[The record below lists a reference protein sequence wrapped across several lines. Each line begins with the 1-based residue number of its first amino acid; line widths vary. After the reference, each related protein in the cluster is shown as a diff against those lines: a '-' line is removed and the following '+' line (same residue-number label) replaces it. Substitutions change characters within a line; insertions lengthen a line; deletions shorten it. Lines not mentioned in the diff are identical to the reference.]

1 MRWGVEMLAREDRP
15 PLFAS
20 ASIFII
26 GALFVVFV
34 AWASFAEVDE
44 IARGDGKV
52 IPASKTQIIQ
62 ASEAGVVQE
71 IAVTIG
77 QVVKKNDLII
87 RLDNTLNTSS
97 LGEQQAKA
105 RALEV
110 RIARLKYEQAGNLS
124 GPFPCPQDI
133 QSVAPQICD
142 NEQKLLIARRG
153 NFDNKLSVLKS
164 RLDQRERELAE
175 AQANSDRL
183 TKNLVVSDQEAK
195 LVDAMVKK
203 GLMAR
208 TEQLRVEREQT
219 ELNGQLNL
227 AGETIKKIKSSITEA
242 QLQVE
247 ELGLQLQQEA
257 LDDLTQ
263 ALAEL
268 SVVDET
274 IRGATDKVARTD
286 IRSPVDGIVNT
297 LELNTVG
304 AFVQPGAVV
313 AGIVPTSETLLV
325 EARVSP
331 RDVAFIRPDQE
342 ALIKVTA
349 YDFSIFGGIEGKV
362 SNITAD
368 SLVDQKTG
376 EPYYQVRVATDKSTL
391 QRDGKAY
398 SIIPGMICSVD
409 IKTGRKTILHYLLK
423 PINKAREEAMSER

>member
-1 MRWGVEMLAREDRP
+1 MLTREDRP

-26 GALFVVFV
+26 GALFASSV

-52 IPASKTQIIQ
+52 IPASKTQVIQ
-62 ASEAGVVQE
+62 ASEPGVVQE
-71 IAVTIG
+71 IAVQIG
-77 QVVKKNDLII
+77 QIVKKNDLII
-87 RLDNTLNTSS
+87 RLDNTMNTSS

-105 RALEV
+105 RALQT
-110 RIARLKYEQAGNLS
+110 RIARLKFEQSGNIE
-124 GPFPCPQDI
+124 GAFPCPSDI
-133 QSVAPQICD
+133 QKVAPEICD
-142 NEQKLLIARRG
+142 NEQNLLLARRG
-153 NFDNKLSVLKS
+153 NFEVKLSVLKS
-164 RLDQRERELAE
+164 RLDQRDKELDE
-175 AQANSDRL
+175 ANANLDRL
-183 TKNLVVSDQEAK
+183 TKNLAVSDQETT
-195 LVDAMVKK
+195 LVEAMVKK

-219 ELNGQLNL
+219 ELHGQLNL
-227 AGETIKKIKSSITEA
+227 AGETIKKCKAAITEA
-242 QLQVE
+242 QLQVD
-247 ELGLQLQQEA
+247 ELGLQLKQEA
-257 LDDLTQ
+257 LSDLTQ
-263 ALAEL
+263 ALADL

-297 LELNTVG
+297 LDVNTLG

-331 RDVAFIRPDQE
+331 RDVAFIRPGQD
-342 ALIKVTA
+342 ALIKITA
-349 YDFSIFGGIEGKV
+349 YDFSIFGGIAGKV

-376 EPYYQVRVATDKSTL
+376 EPYYQVRVATERSTL
-391 QRDGKAY
+391 TRDGKTY

-409 IKTGRKTILHYLLK
+409 IKTGRKTILTYLLK

>member
-1 MRWGVEMLAREDRP
+1 MLAREDRP
-15 PLFAS
+15 PFFAT

-26 GALFVVFV
+26 AALFVAFV

-52 IPASKTQIIQ
+52 IPASKTQVIQ
-62 ASEAGVVQE
+62 ASEPGVVQE
-71 IAVTIG
+71 IAVKVG
-77 QVVKKNDLII
+77 QVVRKNDLII

-105 RALEV
+105 RALQA
-110 RIARLKYEQAGNLS
+110 RIARLKYEQSGNITGS
-124 GPFPCPQDI
+124 FPCPENI
-133 QSVAPQICD
+133 QSVAPEICD
-142 NEQKLLIARRG
+142 NEQNLLVARRE

-164 RLDQRERELAE
+164 RLDQREKELDE
-175 AQANSDRL
+175 ANANFDRL
-183 TKNLVVSDQEAK
+183 TKNLAVSDQQAK
-195 LVDAMVKK
+195 LVDSMVKK

-208 TEQLRVEREQT
+208 TEQLKVEQEQT

-227 AGETIKKIKSSITEA
+227 AGETIKKAKSAITEA

-247 ELGLQLQQEA
+247 ELGLQLKQEA

-263 ALAEL
+263 ALADL

-297 LELNTVG
+297 MELNTVG
-304 AFVQPGAVV
+304 AFVQPGSVV

-331 RDVAFIRPDQE
+331 RDVAFIRPDQD

-376 EPYYQVRVATDKSTL
+376 EPYYQVRVATEKSTL
-391 QRDGKAY
+391 ERDGKAY

-409 IKTGRKTILHYLLK
+409 IKTGRKTILSYLLK
-423 PINKAREEAMSER
+423 PINKARQEAMSER

>member
-1 MRWGVEMLAREDRP
+1 MGRREMLAKEDRP

-71 IAVTIG
+71 IAVKIG
-77 QVVKKNDLII
+77 QVVRKNDLII

-97 LGEQQAKA
+97 LGEQQAKS

-110 RIARLKYEQAGNLS
+110 RIARLKYEQSGNLA
-124 GPFPCPQDI
+124 GPFPCPADI

-142 NEQKLLIARRG
+142 NEQKLLIARRE

-164 RLDQRERELAE
+164 RLDQREKELDE
-175 AQANSDRL
+175 ATANSERL
-183 TKNLVVSDQEAK
+183 TKNLAVSDEEAK
-195 LVDAMVKK
+195 LVGSMVKK

-208 TEQLRVEREQT
+208 TEQIRVEREQT

-227 AGETIKKIKSSITEA
+227 SGETVKKIRSTITEA

-257 LDDLTQ
+257 LDELTQ

-304 AFVQPGAVV
+304 AFVQPGSVV

-368 SLVDQKTG
+368 SLVDEKTG
-376 EPYYQVRVATDKSTL
+376 EPFYQVRVATDKSTL
-391 QRDGKAY
+391 ERDGKAY

-409 IKTGRKTILHYLLK
+409 IKTGRKTILSYLLK
-423 PINKAREEAMSER
+423 PINKARQEAMSER

>member
-1 MRWGVEMLAREDRP
+1 MLAREDRP

-71 IAVTIG
+71 IAVAIG

-164 RLDQRERELAE
+164 RLDQREKELAE
-175 AQANSDRL
+175 AEANSDRL
-183 TKNLVVSDQEAK
+183 IKNLAVSDQEAK

-208 TEQLRVEREQT
+208 TEQLRAEREQT

-227 AGETIKKIKSSITEA
+227 AGETIKKAKAAITEA

-257 LDDLTQ
+257 SDDLTQ

-376 EPYYQVRVATDKSTL
+376 EPYYQVRVSTDKSTL

>member
-1 MRWGVEMLAREDRP
+1 MLAREDRP
-15 PLFAS
+15 PLFAT

-26 GALFVVFV
+26 AALFVAFV

-52 IPASKTQIIQ
+52 IPASKTQVIQ
-62 ASEAGVVQE
+62 ASEPGVVQE
-71 IAVTIG
+71 IAVKVG
-77 QVVKKNDLII
+77 QVVRKNDLII

-105 RALEV
+105 RALQT
-110 RIARLKYEQAGNLS
+110 RIARLKYEQSGNITGS
-124 GPFPCPQDI
+124 FPCPQDI
-133 QSVAPQICD
+133 QSVAPEICD
-142 NEQKLLIARRG
+142 NEQNLLVARRE

-164 RLDQRERELAE
+164 RLDQREKELDE
-175 AQANSDRL
+175 ANANLDRL
-183 TKNLVVSDQEAK
+183 TKNLAVSDQQAT
-195 LVDAMVKK
+195 LVEAMVKK

-208 TEQLRVEREQT
+208 TEQLKVEQQQT

-227 AGETIKKIKSSITEA
+227 AGETMKKAKSAITEA

-247 ELGLQLQQEA
+247 ELGLQLKQEA

-263 ALAEL
+263 ALADL

-297 LELNTVG
+297 MELNTVG
-304 AFVQPGAVV
+304 AFVQPGTVV

-331 RDVAFIRPDQE
+331 RDVAFIRPDQD

-376 EPYYQVRVATDKSTL
+376 EPYYQVRVSTEKSTL
-391 QRDGKAY
+391 ERDGKAY

-409 IKTGRKTILHYLLK
+409 IKTGRKTILSYLLK
-423 PINKAREEAMSER
+423 PINKARQEAMSER

>member
-1 MRWGVEMLAREDRP
+1 MLAREDRP
-15 PLFAS
+15 PFFAS

-26 GALFVVFV
+26 GALFVAFV

-62 ASEAGVVQE
+62 ASEPGVVQE
-71 IAVTIG
+71 IAVKIG

-110 RIARLKYEQAGNLS
+110 RIARLKYEQSGNLTGS
-124 GPFPCPQDI
+124 FPCPDDI
-133 QSVAPQICD
+133 QAAAPQICD
-142 NEQKLLIARRG
+142 NEQKLLIARRE

-164 RLDQRERELAE
+164 RLDQREKELD
-175 AQANSDRL
+175 QAMADSDRL
-183 TKNLVVSDQEAK
+183 TKNLAISDQETK
-195 LVDAMVKK
+195 LVEAMVKK

-208 TEQLRVEREQT
+208 TEQIRVEREQT
-219 ELNGQLNL
+219 ELHGQLNL
-227 AGETIKKIKSSITEA
+227 AGETIKKAKSAITEA

-257 LDDLTQ
+257 LIDLTQ
-263 ALAEL
+263 ALADL

-297 LELNTVG
+297 LEFNTVG
-304 AFVQPGAVV
+304 AFVQPGVIV

-376 EPYYQVRVATDKSTL
+376 EPYYQVRVATETSTL
-391 QRDGKAY
+391 ERDGKAY

-409 IKTGRKTILHYLLK
+409 IKTGRKTILTYLLK

>member
-1 MRWGVEMLAREDRP
+1 M
-15 PLFAS
+15 S
-20 ASIFII
+20 S
-26 GALFVVFV
+26 V

-62 ASEAGVVQE
+62 SSEPGVVQE
-71 IAVTIG
+71 IAVKIG
-77 QVVKKNDLII
+77 QIVKKNDLII
-87 RLDNTLNTSS
+87 RLDNTMNTSS

-105 RALEV
+105 RALET
-110 RIARLKYEQAGNLS
+110 RIARLKFEQTGNID
-124 GPFPCPQDI
+124 GPFPCPPEI
-133 QSVAPQICD
+133 QKVAPEICD
-142 NEQKLLIARRG
+142 NEQKLLVARRD
-153 NFDNKLSVLKS
+153 NFQVKLSVLKS
-164 RLDQRERELAE
+164 RLDQRLNELDE
-175 AQANSDRL
+175 ANANLDRL
-183 TKNLVVSDQEAK
+183 TKNLEVSDRETA
-195 LVDAMVKK
+195 LVESMVKK

-208 TEQLRVEREQT
+208 TEQIRVEREQT
-219 ELNGQLNL
+219 ELHGQLNL
-227 AGETIKKIKSSITEA
+227 AGETIKKAKGAITEA
-242 QLQVE
+242 QLQVN

-257 LDDLTQ
+257 LSDLTQ
-263 ALAEL
+263 ALADL

-297 LELNTVG
+297 LDINTVG

-331 RDVAFIRPDQE
+331 RDVAFIRPDQD
-342 ALIKVTA
+342 ALIKITA

-376 EPYYQVRVATDKSTL
+376 EPYYQVRVATERSTL
-391 QRDGKAY
+391 TRDGKTY

-409 IKTGRKTILHYLLK
+409 IKTGRKTILTYLLK

>member
-1 MRWGVEMLAREDRP
+1 MLAREDRP
-15 PLFAS
+15 PFFAS

-26 GALFVVFV
+26 GALFVAFV
-34 AWASFAEVDE
+34 GWASFAEVDE

-62 ASEAGVVQE
+62 ASEPGVVQE
-71 IAVTIG
+71 IAVKIG

-110 RIARLKYEQAGNLS
+110 RIARLKYEQSGNLTGS
-124 GPFPCPQDI
+124 FPCPDDI
-133 QSVAPQICD
+133 QAAAPQICD
-142 NEQKLLIARRG
+142 NEQKLLIARRE

-164 RLDQRERELAE
+164 RLDQREKELD
-175 AQANSDRL
+175 QAMADSDRL
-183 TKNLVVSDQEAK
+183 TKNLAISDQETK
-195 LVDAMVKK
+195 LVEAMVKK

-208 TEQLRVEREQT
+208 TEQIRVEREQT
-219 ELNGQLNL
+219 ELHGQLNL
-227 AGETIKKIKSSITEA
+227 AGETIKKAKSAITEA

-257 LDDLTQ
+257 LIDLTQ
-263 ALAEL
+263 ALADL

-297 LELNTVG
+297 LEFNTVG
-304 AFVQPGAVV
+304 AFVQPGVIV
-313 AGIVPTSETLLV
+313 AGIVPTSATLLV

-376 EPYYQVRVATDKSTL
+376 EPYYQVRVATETSTL
-391 QRDGKAY
+391 ERDGKAY

-409 IKTGRKTILHYLLK
+409 IKTGRKTILTYLLK

>member
-1 MRWGVEMLAREDRP
+1 MLAREDRP

-20 ASIFII
+20 ASVYIV
-26 GALFVVFV
+26 GALFVCFTG
-34 AWASFAEVDE
+34 WASFAEVDE
-44 IARGDGKV
+44 IARGEGKV
-52 IPASKTQIIQ
+52 IPASKTQVIQ

-71 IAVTIG
+71 IAVQIG
-77 QVVKKNDLII
+77 QTVKKNDLII
-87 RLDNTLNTSS
+87 RLDNSGNTSS
-97 LGEQQAKA
+97 LGEEKAKA
-105 RALEV
+105 RALRA
-110 RIARLKYEQAGNLS
+110 RIARLQFEQSGNVEGS
-124 GPFPCPQDI
+124 FPCPTEI
-133 QSVAPQICD
+133 QTAAPEICD
-142 NEQKLLIARRG
+142 NEQKLLVARRD
-153 NFDNKLSVLKS
+153 NFEVKLSVLKS
-164 RLDQRERELAE
+164 RLDQREKELDE
-175 AQANSDRL
+175 ATANSDRL
-183 TKNLVVSDQEAK
+183 SKSLAVTDQEAA
-195 LVDAMVKK
+195 LVEPMVKK

-208 TEQLRVEREQT
+208 TEQIRVEREQT
-219 ELNGQLNL
+219 DLHGQLTL
-227 AGETIKKIKSSITEA
+227 AGETIKKTQAAITEA
-242 QLQVE
+242 QLQVN

-257 LDDLTQ
+257 LSDLTQ
-263 ALAEL
+263 ALADL

-297 LELNTVG
+297 LDVNTLG

-331 RDVAFIRPDQE
+331 RDVAFIQPNQE

-376 EPYYQVRVATDKSTL
+376 EPYYQVRVATEKSTL
-391 QRDGKAY
+391 TRNGKTY

-409 IKTGRKTILHYLLK
+409 IKTGRKTILNYLLK
-423 PINKAREEAMSER
+423 PINKARQEAMSER

>member
-1 MRWGVEMLAREDRP
+1 MLAREDRP

-20 ASIFII
+20 ASVYIV
-26 GALFVVFV
+26 GALFVCFT

-52 IPASKTQIIQ
+52 IPASKTQVIQ

-71 IAVTIG
+71 IAVQIG
-77 QVVKKNDLII
+77 QTVKKNDLII
-87 RLDNTLNTSS
+87 RLDNSGNTSS
-97 LGEQQAKA
+97 LGEEKAKA
-105 RALEV
+105 RALQA
-110 RIARLKYEQAGNLS
+110 RIARLQFEQSGNVE
-124 GPFPCPQDI
+124 GAFPCPADI
-133 QSVAPQICD
+133 QKVAPEICD
-142 NEQKLLIARRG
+142 NEQKLLVARRD
-153 NFDNKLSVLKS
+153 NFEVKLSVLKS
-164 RLDQRERELAE
+164 RLDQREKELDE
-175 AQANSDRL
+175 ATANADRL
-183 TKNLVVSDQEAK
+183 SKSLAVIDQEAA
-195 LVDAMVKK
+195 LVEPMVKK
-203 GLMAR
+203 GLMAK

-219 ELNGQLNL
+219 DLHGQLAL
-227 AGETIKKIKSSITEA
+227 AGETIKKTKSAITEA
-242 QLQVE
+242 QLQVN

-257 LDDLTQ
+257 LSDLTQ
-263 ALAEL
+263 ALADL

-297 LELNTVG
+297 LDVNTLG

-331 RDVAFIRPDQE
+331 RDVAFIQPNQE

-376 EPYYQVRVATDKSTL
+376 EPYYQVRVATEKSTL
-391 QRDGKAY
+391 TRNGKTY

-409 IKTGRKTILHYLLK
+409 IKTGRKTILNYLLK
-423 PINKAREEAMSER
+423 PINKARQEAMSER

>member
-1 MRWGVEMLAREDRP
+1 MLAREDRP

-26 GALFVVFV
+26 GALFASFV
-34 AWASFAEVDE
+34 GWASFAEVDE

-71 IAVTIG
+71 IAVKIG

-87 RLDNTLNTSS
+87 RLDNTVNTSS

-105 RALEV
+105 RALQV
-110 RIARLKYEQAGNLS
+110 RIARLKFEQAGSLS
-124 GPFPCPQDI
+124 GPFPCPLEI
-133 QSVAPQICD
+133 QSVAPEICD
-142 NEQKLLIARRG
+142 NEQKLLIARRQ
-153 NFDNKLSVLKS
+153 NFDIKLSVLKS
-164 RLDQRERELAE
+164 RLDQREKELDE
-175 AQANSDRL
+175 ATANADRL
-183 TKNLVVSDQEAK
+183 TKNLVISDQEAK
-195 LVDAMVKK
+195 LVEAMVKK

-208 TEQLRVEREQT
+208 TEQIRVDGQQA

-227 AGETIKKIKSSITEA
+227 AGETIKKAKGAITEA
-242 QLQVE
+242 QLQVD

-297 LELNTVG
+297 MELNTVG

-331 RDVAFIRPDQE
+331 RDVAFIRENQD

-362 SNITAD
+362 ANITAD

-376 EPYYQVRVATDKSTL
+376 EPYYQVRVSTDKSTL
-391 QRDGKAY
+391 ERDGKAY

-409 IKTGRKTILHYLLK
+409 IKTGRKTILNYLLK
-423 PINKAREEAMSER
+423 PINKARQEAMSER

>member
-1 MRWGVEMLAREDRP
+1 MLAKEDRP

-77 QVVKKNDLII
+77 QIVKKNDLII

-124 GPFPCPQDI
+124 GSFPCPQDI

-142 NEQKLLIARRG
+142 NEQKLLIARRE

-164 RLDQRERELAE
+164 RLDQREKELAE
-175 AQANSDRL
+175 AVANSDRL
-183 TKNLVVSDQEAK
+183 AKSLAVSDQEAK

-208 TEQLRVEREQT
+208 TEQLRVDREQT
-219 ELNGQLNL
+219 DLNGQLNL
-227 AGETIKKIKSSITEA
+227 AGETIKKAKAAITEA

-263 ALAEL
+263 ALADL

-376 EPYYQVRVATDKSTL
+376 EPYYQVRVSTDKSTL
-391 QRDGKAY
+391 ERDGKAY

>member
-1 MRWGVEMLAREDRP
+1 V
-15 PLFAS
+15 S
-20 ASIFII
+20 S
-26 GALFVVFV
+26 V

-44 IARGDGKV
+44 IARGEGKV

-62 ASEAGVVQE
+62 ASEPGVVQE
-71 IAVTIG
+71 IAVKIG
-77 QVVKKNDLII
+77 QIVKKNDLII
-87 RLDNTLNTSS
+87 RLDNTMNTSS

-105 RALEV
+105 RALRT
-110 RIARLKYEQAGNLS
+110 RIARLKFEQTGNID
-124 GPFPCPQDI
+124 GPFPCPAEI
-133 QSVAPQICD
+133 QKVAPEICD
-142 NEQKLLIARRG
+142 NEQKLLVARRD
-153 NFDNKLSVLKS
+153 NFQVKLSVLKS
-164 RLDQRERELAE
+164 RLDQRLNELDE
-175 AQANSDRL
+175 ANANLDRL
-183 TKNLVVSDQEAK
+183 TKNLEVSDRETA
-195 LVDAMVKK
+195 LVESMVKK

-208 TEQLRVEREQT
+208 TEQIRVEREQT
-219 ELNGQLNL
+219 ELHGQLNL
-227 AGETIKKIKSSITEA
+227 AGESIKKAKAAITEA
-242 QLQVE
+242 QLQVN

-257 LDDLTQ
+257 LSDLTQ
-263 ALAEL
+263 ALADL

-297 LELNTVG
+297 LDINTVG

-331 RDVAFIRPDQE
+331 RDVAFIRPDQD
-342 ALIKVTA
+342 ALIKITA

-376 EPYYQVRVATDKSTL
+376 EPYYQVRVATERSTL
-391 QRDGKAY
+391 TRDGKTY

-409 IKTGRKTILHYLLK
+409 IKTGRKTILTYLLK

>member
-1 MRWGVEMLAREDRP
+1 MLAREDRP

-20 ASIFII
+20 ASLFII
-26 GALFVVFV
+26 GALFVSSV

-62 ASEAGVVQE
+62 ASEPGVVQE
-71 IAVTIG
+71 IAVKIG
-77 QVVKKNDLII
+77 QIVKKNDLII
-87 RLDNTLNTSS
+87 RLDNTINTSS

-105 RALEV
+105 RALQA
-110 RIARLKYEQAGNLS
+110 RIARLKFEQGGNIEGS
-124 GPFPCPQDI
+124 FPCPSEI
-133 QSVAPQICD
+133 QTIAPEICD
-142 NEQKLLIARRG
+142 NEQKLLVARRD
-153 NFDNKLSVLKS
+153 NFQVKLSVLKS
-164 RLDQRERELAE
+164 RLDQRLNELDE
-175 AQANSDRL
+175 ANANLDRL
-183 TKNLVVSDQEAK
+183 TKNLEVSDRETA
-195 LVDAMVKK
+195 LVESMVKK
-203 GLMAR
+203 GLMAK
-208 TEQLRVEREQT
+208 TEQIRVEREQT
-219 ELNGQLNL
+219 ELHGQLNL
-227 AGETIKKIKSSITEA
+227 AGETIKKAKGAITEA
-242 QLQVE
+242 QLQVN

-257 LDDLTQ
+257 LSDLTQ
-263 ALAEL
+263 ALADL

-297 LELNTVG
+297 LDINTVG

-331 RDVAFIRPDQE
+331 RDVAFIRPDQD
-342 ALIKVTA
+342 ALIKITA

-376 EPYYQVRVATDKSTL
+376 EPYYQVRVATERSTL
-391 QRDGKAY
+391 TRDGKTY

-409 IKTGRKTILHYLLK
+409 IKTGRKTILTYLLK

>member
-1 MRWGVEMLAREDRP
+1 MLAREDRP

-26 GALFVVFV
+26 GALFVSSV

-62 ASEAGVVQE
+62 ASEPGVVQE
-71 IAVTIG
+71 IAVKIG

-87 RLDNTLNTSS
+87 RLDNTFNTSS

-105 RALEV
+105 RALQT
-110 RIARLKYEQAGNLS
+110 RIARLKFEQSGNLQ
-124 GPFPCPQDI
+124 GEFPCPAEI
-133 QSVAPQICD
+133 QKVAPEICD
-142 NEQKLLIARRG
+142 NEQKLLVARRD
-153 NFDNKLSVLKS
+153 NFEVKLSVLKS
-164 RLDQRERELAE
+164 RLDQREKELDE
-175 AQANSDRL
+175 ATANSDRL

-195 LVDAMVKK
+195 LVEAMVKK

-219 ELNGQLNL
+219 ELNGQLTL
-227 AGETIKKIKSSITEA
+227 AGETTKKAKSAITEA
-242 QLQVE
+242 QLQVD

-257 LDDLTQ
+257 LSDLTQ
-263 ALAEL
+263 ALADL

-297 LELNTVG
+297 LDINTVG

-376 EPYYQVRVATDKSTL
+376 EPYYQVRVATDRSTL
-391 QRDGKAY
+391 TRDGKTY

-409 IKTGRKTILHYLLK
+409 IKTGRKTILTYLLK

>member
-1 MRWGVEMLAREDRP
+1 MLAREDRP

-20 ASIFII
+20 ASVYIV
-26 GALFVVFV
+26 GALFVCFT

-62 ASEAGVVQE
+62 ASEPGVVQE
-71 IAVTIG
+71 IAVQIG
-77 QVVKKNDLII
+77 QIVKKNDLII
-87 RLDNTLNTSS
+87 RLDNSGNTSS
-97 LGEQQAKA
+97 LGEEKAKA
-105 RALEV
+105 RALQA
-110 RIARLKYEQAGNLS
+110 RIARLQFEQS
-124 GPFPCPQDI
+124 GSVEGTFPCPVEI
-133 QSVAPQICD
+133 QKVAPEICD
-142 NEQKLLIARRG
+142 NEQKLLVARRD
-153 NFDNKLSVLKS
+153 NFEVKLSVLKS
-164 RLDQRERELAE
+164 RLDQREKELDE
-175 AQANSDRL
+175 ATANADRL
-183 TKNLVVSDQEAK
+183 SKSLAVTDQEAA
-195 LVDAMVKK
+195 LVEPMVKK

-208 TEQLRVEREQT
+208 TEQIRVEREQT
-219 ELNGQLNL
+219 DLHGQLTL
-227 AGETIKKIKSSITEA
+227 AGETIKKTKSAITEA
-242 QLQVE
+242 QLQVN

-257 LDDLTQ
+257 LSDLTQ
-263 ALAEL
+263 ALADL

-297 LELNTVG
+297 LDVNTLG

-331 RDVAFIRPDQE
+331 RDVAFIQPNQE

-391 QRDGKAY
+391 IRNGKTY

-409 IKTGRKTILHYLLK
+409 IKTGRKTILNYLLK
-423 PINKAREEAMSER
+423 PINKARQEAMSER

>member
-1 MRWGVEMLAREDRP
+1 MLAREDRP

-175 AQANSDRL
+175 AVANSDRL

-227 AGETIKKIKSSITEA
+227 AGETIKKAKAAITEA

>member
-1 MRWGVEMLAREDRP
+1 MLAREDRP

-20 ASIFII
+20 ASVYIV
-26 GALFVVFV
+26 GALFLCFTG
-34 AWASFAEVDE
+34 WASFAEVDE

-52 IPASKTQIIQ
+52 IPASKTQVIQ
-62 ASEAGVVQE
+62 ASEPGVVQE
-71 IAVTIG
+71 IAVQIG
-77 QVVKKNDLII
+77 QTVKKNDLII
-87 RLDNTLNTSS
+87 RLDNSGNTSS
-97 LGEQQAKA
+97 LGEEKAKA
-105 RALEV
+105 RALQA
-110 RIARLKYEQAGNLS
+110 RIARLQFEQTGNVE
-124 GPFPCPQDI
+124 GAFPCPTEI
-133 QSVAPQICD
+133 QTVAPEICD
-142 NEQKLLIARRG
+142 NEQKLLVARRD
-153 NFDNKLSVLKS
+153 NFEVKLSVLKS
-164 RLDQRERELAE
+164 RLDQREKELDE
-175 AQANSDRL
+175 ATANSDRL
-183 TKNLVVSDQEAK
+183 AKSLAVTDQEAA
-195 LVDAMVKK
+195 LVEPMVKK

-208 TEQLRVEREQT
+208 TEQIRVEREQT
-219 ELNGQLNL
+219 DLHGQLTL
-227 AGETIKKIKSSITEA
+227 AGETIKKTQAAITEA
-242 QLQVE
+242 QLQVN

-257 LDDLTQ
+257 LSDLTQ
-263 ALAEL
+263 ALADL

-297 LELNTVG
+297 LDVNTLG

-331 RDVAFIRPDQE
+331 RDVAFIQPNQE

-376 EPYYQVRVATDKSTL
+376 EPYYQVRVATEKSTL
-391 QRDGKAY
+391 TRNGKTY

-409 IKTGRKTILHYLLK
+409 IKTGRKTILNYLLK
-423 PINKAREEAMSER
+423 PINKARQEAMSER

>member
-1 MRWGVEMLAREDRP
+1 MLAREDRP

-34 AWASFAEVDE
+34 AWAAFAEVDE

-71 IAVTIG
+71 IAVKIG
-77 QVVKKNDLII
+77 QVVRKNDLII

-97 LGEQQAKA
+97 LGEQQAKS

-110 RIARLKYEQAGNLS
+110 RIARLKYEQSGNLT
-124 GPFPCPQDI
+124 GPFPCPADI
-133 QSVAPQICD
+133 QSIAPQICE
-142 NEQKLLIARRG
+142 NEQKLLTARRE

-164 RLDQRERELAE
+164 RLDQREKELDE
-175 AQANSDRL
+175 AAANSDRL
-183 TKNLVVSDQEAK
+183 TRNLAVSDQEAK
-195 LVDAMVKK
+195 LVGSMVKK

-208 TEQLRVEREQT
+208 TEQIRVEREQT

-227 AGETIKKIKSSITEA
+227 SGETVKKIRSTITEA
-242 QLQVE
+242 QLQVD

-257 LDDLTQ
+257 LDELTQ

-304 AFVQPGAVV
+304 AFVQPGSVV

-368 SLVDQKTG
+368 SLVDEKTG
-376 EPYYQVRVATDKSTL
+376 EPFYQVRVATDKSTL
-391 QRDGKAY
+391 ERDGKAY

-409 IKTGRKTILHYLLK
+409 IKTGRKTILSYLLK
-423 PINKAREEAMSER
+423 PINKARQEAMSER

>member
-1 MRWGVEMLAREDRP
+1 MGRGEMLAREDRP

-34 AWASFAEVDE
+34 AWAAFAEVDE

-71 IAVTIG
+71 IAVKIG
-77 QVVKKNDLII
+77 QVVRKNDLII

-97 LGEQQAKA
+97 LGEQQAKS

-110 RIARLKYEQAGNLS
+110 RIARLKYEQSGNLT
-124 GPFPCPQDI
+124 GPFLCPTDI
-133 QSVAPQICD
+133 QSIAPQICE
-142 NEQKLLIARRG
+142 NEQKLLTARRE

-164 RLDQRERELAE
+164 RLDQREKELDE
-175 AQANSDRL
+175 AAANSDRL
-183 TKNLVVSDQEAK
+183 TRNLAVSDQEAK
-195 LVDAMVKK
+195 LVGSMVKK

-208 TEQLRVEREQT
+208 TEQIRVEREQT

-227 AGETIKKIKSSITEA
+227 SGETVKKIRSTITEA
-242 QLQVE
+242 QLQVD

-257 LDDLTQ
+257 LDELTQ

-304 AFVQPGAVV
+304 AFVQPGSVV

-368 SLVDQKTG
+368 SLVDEKTG
-376 EPYYQVRVATDKSTL
+376 EPFYQVRVATDKSTL
-391 QRDGKAY
+391 ERDGKAY

-409 IKTGRKTILHYLLK
+409 IKTGRKTILSYLLK
-423 PINKAREEAMSER
+423 PINKARQEAMSER

>member
-1 MRWGVEMLAREDRP
+1 MLAKEDRP

-71 IAVTIG
+71 IAVKIG
-77 QVVKKNDLII
+77 QVVRKNDLII

-97 LGEQQAKA
+97 LGEQQAKS

-110 RIARLKYEQAGNLS
+110 RIARLKYEQSGNLA
-124 GPFPCPQDI
+124 GPFPCPADI
-133 QSVAPQICD
+133 QSIAPQICE
-142 NEQKLLIARRG
+142 NEQKLLTARRE

-164 RLDQRERELAE
+164 RLDQREKELDE
-175 AQANSDRL
+175 AAANSDRL
-183 TKNLVVSDQEAK
+183 TKNLAVSDQEAK
-195 LVDAMVKK
+195 LVGSMVKK

-208 TEQLRVEREQT
+208 TEQIRVEREQT

-227 AGETIKKIKSSITEA
+227 SGETVKKIRSTITEA

-257 LDDLTQ
+257 LDELTQ

-304 AFVQPGAVV
+304 AFVQPGSVV

-368 SLVDQKTG
+368 SLVDEKTG
-376 EPYYQVRVATDKSTL
+376 EPFYQVRVATDKSTL
-391 QRDGKAY
+391 ERDGKAY

-409 IKTGRKTILHYLLK
+409 IKTGRKTILSYLLK
-423 PINKAREEAMSER
+423 PINKARQEAMSER